1 MPQTSSSTSTMA
13 KLPMPSAVDV
23 SRERRRRAATTR
35 AATVSNATTTDRNPS
50 PATIQATVRKKIAAT
65 ETNSTPTKS
74 STTCTLERWGRLG
87 RAVAAPASG
96 RDIDGACL
104 GTAAGRT
111 GGITDW
117 AGAVSVALVEAALVE
132 AAPVE
137 FARTDMTT
145 GSSGTVIRPGS
156 VSYRMRPISS
166 ARLSMA
172 AAAAAELA
180 SNSVAAACRRL
191 SWHSEHTGDFSGVW
205 QAGQSA
211 RSVRSCALRG
221 QTMRPTWRR

>member
-1 MPQTSSSTSTMA
+1 M
-13 KLPMPSAVDV
+13 
-23 SRERRRRAATTR
+23 
-35 AATVSNATTTDRNPS
+35 
-50 PATIQATVRKKIAAT
+50 RKKIAAT

-74 STTCTLERWGRLG
+74 STTCTLERWGRLS
-87 RAVAAPASG
+87 RAVAASASG

-104 GTAAGRT
+104 GTTAGRT

-117 AGAVSVALVEAALVE
+117 AGAASVALVETAPVEAAPVEAAPVEAAPVE

-211 RSVRSCALRG
+211 RSVRSWALRG
-221 QTMRPTWRR
+221 QTMRPACRR